1 MCGLPHLT
9 FHQGL
14 AAQPAWY
21 KEEGVSATFAKFNM
35 RYNVEISLSTVGY
48 LEEFP
53 WIRPSSYIQALAANG
68 DFSKLLG
75 GMSLKEA
82 APTLRT
88 FWERYQQI
96 HPDFELFKTTVG
108 NVDFSKYIPFFAH
121 ADEGTGYKKRGS
133 LSLHFNR
140 PLVLAAGAPQMYRP
154 FGWKWFEH
162 FGFYIY
168 YIYTYMHM

>member
-1 MCGLPHLT
+1 M
-9 FHQGL
+9 
-14 AAQPAWY
+14 
-21 KEEGVSATFAKFNM
+21 SATFAKFNM
-35 RYNVEISLSTVGY
+35 RYNVEITLSTVGY

-121 ADEGTGYKKRGS
+121 ADEGTGYKKKGVLVAAFQPALGFGS
-133 LSLHFNR
+133 RRSPN
-140 PLVLAAGAPQMYRP
+140 VQAM
-154 FGWKWFEH
+154 WVKV
-162 FGFYIY
+162 I
-168 YIYTYMHM
+168 